1 MWPCGNEIRAQALHL
16 DLKFKKFDG
25 PSQGGISEWLPLIS
39 NVFILKVPKL
49 PTPKYVPEMTRIHS
63 IEFLT

>member
-1 MWPCGNEIRAQALHL
+1 
-16 DLKFKKFDG
+16 DG